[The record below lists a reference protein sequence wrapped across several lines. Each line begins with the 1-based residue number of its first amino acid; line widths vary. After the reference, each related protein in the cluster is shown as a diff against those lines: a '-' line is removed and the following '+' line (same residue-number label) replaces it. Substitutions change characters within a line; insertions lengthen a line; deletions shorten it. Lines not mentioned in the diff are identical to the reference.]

1 MVACH
6 FLRPAVILLLLT
18 KLALIHVRD
27 LLVMFEVVPYTLI
40 AQYEYCS
47 RVGCC
52 DDASALRLCT
62 YRGSQN
68 VAPFYS
74 TLTLVSAPA
83 HASLVYCCDMIPAR
97 LMSQPP
103 WVVPVAIGWLSL
115 VLGHAA
121 AAAAGGLRL
130 GACPVQGRI
139 VL

>member
-1 MVACH
+1 MGIVQG
-6 FLRPAVILLLLT
+6 
-18 KLALIHVRD
+18 LAAEMMR
-27 LLVMFEVVPYTLI
+27 
-40 AQYEYCS
+40 QRC
-47 RVGCC
+47 G
-52 DDASALRLCT
+52 LCT

-68 VAPFYS
+68 VAPFCYS

-83 HASLVYCCDMIPAR
+83 NASLVYCCDMIPAR

-103 WVVPVAIGWLSL
+103 WVVPAAIGLLSL
-115 VLGHAA
+115 VLGPA